1 MDETGDATVTFRDYW
16 NDLTALSQ
24 GNLVEADN
32 ERTALIM
39 YEELATQIISRAAD
53 FKNDGVTAD
62 EMRAQLANMREHLG
76 TDFQNV
82 SAGNQAAIQAE
93 IADLENKI
101 GQAERMIQS
110 AYGQSGQA
118 EGVQE

>member
-1 MDETGDATVTFRDYW
+1 
-16 NDLTALSQ
+16 
-24 GNLVEADN
+24 
-32 ERTALIM
+32 
-39 YEELATQIISRAAD
+39 
-53 FKNDGVTAD
+53 
-62 EMRAQLANMREHLG
+62 MREHLG